1 MSKRDIIL
9 SLTGLI
15 VFVRLYEGLM
25 PLIKMMFC
33 DHVYQTWDMRFDAT
47 DSEKMKRFHGHTFKD
62 AFRKC
67 VKCDKQAEKLSMI
80 PGQFGWK
87 KTYID
92 LPKDQT
98 VIDVEIMGMF
108 EETKAMKRD
117 RIINSILK

>member
-15 VFVRLYEGLM
+15 VFVRLYEGLI

-33 DHVYQTWDMRFDAT
+33 DHVYQTWDMKIN
-47 DSEKMKRFHGHTFKD
+47 SEESDKLKRLNGKIFHNH
-62 AFRKC
+62 FRKC
-67 VKCDKQAEKLSMI
+67 VKCEKVAESLSMI
-80 PGQFGWK
+80 PGEFKWK

-92 LPKDQT
+92 LPKNKT
-98 VIDVEIMGMF
+98 VIEVEVMGF
-108 EETKAMKRD
+108 GEETKAMKRD